1 MAVDKIFA
9 ASCVW
14 YLTWVGGGG
23 KWMSGRQVSVCY
35 VKVLN
40 ASCVLALGG
49 SCHTVIL
56 LVTWCRRYGERLWQM
71 TMQLKY
77 KACVFSIGLSC

>member
-1 MAVDKIFA
+1 
-9 ASCVW
+9 
-14 YLTWVGGGG
+14 
-23 KWMSGRQVSVCY
+23 MSEWY

-49 SCHTVIL
+49 LCHTVIL
-56 LVTWCRRYGERLWQM
+56 LVLWQM

-77 KACVFSIGLSC
+77 KACVSSIALSC